1 MIVQFISM
9 PLTNVIIR
17 NSMFWQRC
25 GGWNK
30 VIYFKWS
37 LCVQTPRGKAEIWYL
52 PEWQCTIV
60 LLSCDLLLPTIIIV
74 FISFQIIK
82 PLILIV
88 ITATVS
94 TALSHLFQVRV
105 CVCVILNLFLYSSSY
120 DKLGS
125 FTSFR
130 LYIFKH
136 PDASQNV
143 LDLLFEWFLF
153 SSLKKLTKFLK
164 LIWISCSPGVLFVK
178 D

>member
-1 MIVQFISM
+1 
-9 PLTNVIIR
+9 
-17 NSMFWQRC
+17 MFWQRC
-25 GGWNK
+25 GGWNT

-37 LCVQTPRGKAEIWYL
+37 LHIQTLRGKAEIRYL

-60 LLSCDLLLPTIIIV
+60 LLSRDLLLLTIIVV

-88 ITATVS
+88 ITATLS

-105 CVCVILNLFLYSSSY
+105 CVCVILNLFLFSSSY

-130 LYIFKH
+130 L
-136 PDASQNV
+136 ST
-143 LDLLFEWFLF
+143 F
-153 SSLKKLTKFLK
+153 SSIPMHLRMS
-164 LIWISCSPGVLFVK
+164 LICYLNDFSLAH
-178 D
+178 